1 MPVEKEDM
9 KSVGAREED
18 AEGWGRWRDSI
29 CCGGSRRSKSRG
41 RSPDHVQK
49 DEAGCSGV
57 VLYLYGAVDSSG
69 EEASSGDGQSCHAPL
84 MSEQRLCT
92 DHVVHAP
99 HLHNT
104 NTWERQISTILTKK

>member
-1 MPVEKEDM
+1 MHVEKENM
-9 KSVGAREED
+9 KLVGGREED
-18 AEGWGRWRDSI
+18 EGRWRDSI
-29 CCGGSRRSKSRG
+29 CCGGSRRSKSR
-41 RSPDHVQK
+41 RSHEHVQK
-49 DEAGCSGV
+49 DEAGYSRV

-99 HLHNT
+99 HLDNT
-104 NTWERQISTILTKK
+104 NTWESQISTLLTKK